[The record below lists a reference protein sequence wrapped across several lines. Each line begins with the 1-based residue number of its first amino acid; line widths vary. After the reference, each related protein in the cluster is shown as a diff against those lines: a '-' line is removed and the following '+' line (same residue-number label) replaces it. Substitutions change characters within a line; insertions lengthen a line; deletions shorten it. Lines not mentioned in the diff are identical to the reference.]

1 MKQESDDLQV
11 IVKAKGLVLDT
22 VKTTSNCN
30 RFPKKYRFTLC
41 DRMQNKAMTIYESL
55 LEANRIHLGYKNER
69 YNLQS
74 KAITNCDEL
83 LFYIEMCLE
92 LQIITPGCAE
102 NWSKLVSDIK
112 FMTIKWRTTDKE
124 RTSA

>member
-1 MKQESDDLQV
+1 MKQENDDLQV
-11 IVKAKGLVLDT
+11 IVKAKSLVFDT
-22 VKTTSNCN
+22 IKTTSNCN
-30 RFPKKYRFTLC
+30 KFPKKYRFTLC

-55 LEANRIHLGYKNER
+55 LEANRTHLNYKNER

-74 KAITNCDEL
+74 KAIINCDEL
-83 LFYIEMCLE
+83 AFYIEMCLE
-92 LQIITPGCAE
+92 LEIITPGCAE

-112 FMTIKWRTTDKE
+112 FMTIKWRTKDKE

>member
-1 MKQESDDLQV
+1 MKQETDDLQV
-11 IVKAKGLVLDT
+11 IIKAKQLVLDT
-22 VKTTSNCN
+22 VKTTSNCKK
-30 RFPKKYRFTLC
+30 FPKKYRFTVC

-55 LEANRIHLGYKNER
+55 LEANRTHLSYKNER
-69 YNLQS
+69 QNLQS

-92 LQIITPGCAE
+92 LEIITPGCAE

-112 FMTIKWRTTDKE
+112 FMTIKWRTKDKE
-124 RTSA
+124 RTLA